1 MHREALGLVFSNVRY
16 VMLSVAVFSG
26 LFVFLCY
33 MSQII
38 FFEPE
43 FSFYVPQSESPDFI
57 LIVLV
62 ASLSGL
68 VTSLSIY
75 RICMLGESVRRSGSG
90 FFGTIIGAGAGAC
103 SCTSMGFAAAS
114 AFGTVGGTATAFLTQ
129 YETPLRLVSIAILI
143 YAYYVAVKDISGKC
157 KIASN

>member
-1 MHREALGLVFSNVRY
+1 MQREALRLVFSDVRY
-16 VMLSVAVFSG
+16 ITLSIAVFSG

-68 VTSLSIY
+68 VSSLSIY
-75 RICMLGESVRRSGSG
+75 RICMLGEGVRRSGGG

-114 AFGTVGGTATAFLTQ
+114 AFGAVGGTATAFLTQ
-129 YETPLRLVSIAILI
+129 YEIPLRLVSIAILI
-143 YAYYVAVKDISGKC
+143 YAYYGAVKDVSGKC
-157 KIASN
+157 KMASN

>member
-1 MHREALGLVFSNVRY
+1 MQKQALKVVFSNAKY
-16 VMLSVAVFSG
+16 TTLSIVVFSG

-33 MSQII
+33 MSQFI

-43 FSFYVPQSESPDFI
+43 FSFYIPESEALIFV
-57 LIVLV
+57 LIVAV

-75 RICMLGESVRRSGSG
+75 RICLLGESVKKSGGG
-90 FFGTIIGAGAGAC
+90 FFGTIIGVGAGAC
-103 SCTSMGFAAAS
+103 SCSSLGFAVAS

-129 YETPLRLVSIAILI
+129 YEIPLRFISIAILV
-143 YAYYVAVKDISGKC
+143 YAYYAAVKDISGKC
-157 KIASN
+157 KITSN